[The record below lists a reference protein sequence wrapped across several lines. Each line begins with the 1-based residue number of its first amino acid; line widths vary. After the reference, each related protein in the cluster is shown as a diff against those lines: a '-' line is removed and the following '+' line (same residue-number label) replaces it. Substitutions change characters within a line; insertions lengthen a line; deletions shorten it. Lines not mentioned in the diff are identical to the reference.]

1 MEITLCSKVKNFIP
15 HIHRTSIINKLYIE
29 DINKYMKLECSIEK
43 IKNAVSQVERTTGK
57 NLTLPILSSV
67 LLIASPKSLKLR
79 STNLSLGVEIEI
91 PAKVEREGTIAIS
104 GSILN
109 SIFSNVSQNE
119 NVFIEEKDANLLIKT
134 KKTQIKL
141 KSQPH
146 EDFPTIPTVT
156 GTSFEIESKKLIE
169 GIKSVY
175 YSSSV
180 SDIKPEISSVF
191 IYTNNDN
198 LVFVSTDSFRLAEKK
213 IKTKGVPEILGILI
227 PFKNVAEILK
237 IFGEIQG
244 VIKVCFNKNQI
255 SFSSEN
261 IYLTSRII
269 DGIFPDYRQI
279 IPKTFT
285 TEIIVLKQDLLNA
298 LKLSNIFSDKFN
310 QVGLKILPKEKIFEL
325 SSSNND
331 IGENKTHLDT
341 VINGEEIELGFNYK
355 YFLDCFTSVTTDSV
369 SIKLS
374 GNSKPI
380 VVNPVSDP
388 SFTYLIM
395 PMNR

>member
-1 MEITLCSKVKNFIP
+1 
-15 HIHRTSIINKLYIE
+15 
-29 DINKYMKLECSIEK
+29 MKIECSVEK
-43 IKNAVSQVERTTGK
+43 LKNGISQVERITGK
-57 NLTLPILSSV
+57 NLTLPVLSSI
-67 LLIASPKSLKLR
+67 LLIASGKSLKMR
-79 STNLSLGVEIEI
+79 STNLNLGIEVEIS
-91 PAKVEREGTIAIS
+91 AKIEKEGTLAIS
-104 GSILN
+104 GSVLN
-109 SIFSNVSQNE
+109 AIFSNVSQNE
-119 NVFIEEKDANLLIKT
+119 NVQLEKKDENLLIKT
-134 KKTQIKL
+134 KKSQIRL
-141 KSQPH
+141 KCQPH

-191 IYTNNDN
+191 IYTNGDN

-213 IKTKGVPEILGILI
+213 VKAKGVEEISGILV
-227 PFKNVAEILK
+227 PYKNIAEILK
-237 IFGEIQG
+237 VFGEFQG
-244 VIKVCFNKNQI
+244 VLKVCFNKNQI
-255 SFSSEN
+255 SLSSDN

-279 IPKTFT
+279 IPKNTT
-285 TEIIVLKQDLLNA
+285 TEVVVLKQDLLNA

-310 QVGLKILPKEKIFEL
+310 QVNLKIIPKEKILEF

-331 IGENKTHLDT
+331 VGENKTYLDA
-341 VINGEEIELGFNYK
+341 VINGENIELSFNYK
-355 YFLDCFTSVTTDSV
+355 YFLDCFQSIVTDSV

-374 GNSKPI
+374 GTGSPM
-380 VVNPVSDP
+380 VVSPVSDS